1 MALPRRR
8 EARPEHD
15 WRKHYQIENPA
26 DVEAYVAE
34 HPSVVAILD
43 EAPNEIRAV
52 FGNEAA
58 PRLQLEWN
66 PEDGDCWIF
75 VGIPVIDEGP
85 AALPLIDALENQ
97 WWLDRMT
104 STDATVIFDVVPL

>member
-1 MALPRRR
+1 MALPQRR
-8 EARPEHD
+8 EAQPGQD
-15 WRKHYQIENPA
+15 WRTHYQIENPA

-52 FGNEAA
+52 FGNEAT
-58 PRLQLEWN
+58 PSLQLEWS
-66 PEDGDCWIF
+66 PEDGDCWLF
-75 VGIPVIDEGP
+75 VGIPSAEIGP
-85 AALPLIDALENQ
+85 EVLPLIYQLEER

-104 STDATVIFDVVPL
+104 TTDATVVFDVQSL